1 MKPLF
6 SNRYADAAAK
16 TMLCSG
22 VIHLSLLAV
31 ATLRGDLDAL
41 NAFNI
46 VQLDLFFP
54 SLGHGA
60 FNFVLSYV
68 VVLGFYGFSYLF
80 LARPT
85 AKNSQVSLAQADG
98 GQHG

>member
-6 SNRYADAAAK
+6 SNRYVDAAAK

-22 VIHLSLLAV
+22 VIHLWLLAV

-46 VQLDLFFP
+46 VQLDMFFP

-68 VVLGFYGFSYLF
+68 VVLGFFGFSYFF

-85 AKNSQVSLAQADG
+85 AKDNPAPLAQADRG
-98 GQHG
+98 RHG